1 MGKAGRWLRSF
12 LPGKKDRGRTPGP
25 QDRPEETPRW
35 VPAWSS
41 QTVTPASTPG
51 AREKRRWSF
60 RRPAAAEAV
69 AAAAGAG
76 KDAAFLEPRVLDR
89 TRAPSRWRLLP
100 RPPPR
105 PRWRPSRAAAVV
117 RYAASAPGSK
127 RSVIGIEEAA
137 AIKIQSVFRSYL
149 ARRHYARSGAGELQ
163 ALVRGHL
170 VRRQASNTLRCMQA
184 LVAAQ
189 NRARTARLRLLDD
202 ERPLRTPRMTPTRR
216 SPHHPRLRQ
225 HQVRQYGALLNFGWI
240 IIMDMHRHRPT
251 INFVLECRRWREH
264 QDRGGGH
271 GAGDVHC
278 TPRTSRRSSCYAT
291 PLCRTPSKVE
301 LYQKVSPTPSALT
314 DASGRSYSGRYDDF
328 SFGTARASPYHY
340 YSSDASCKQ
349 PPPPQQQHQGHG
361 AGAGAD
367 HRSCSPA
374 TWPTRSRRAPR
385 RGRRNAPRQ
394 RASVSSAPGRVAV
407 GEAGKRR
414 PAQGVA
420 GGASAGRRPRWRPR
434 RAPCASSGASRRRA
448 RRARGRE
455 AGHVERVR
463 PRQRVRVDEHHE
475 GPRPPA
481 CTAGRRPRTAPAS
494 RDGGTAHV
502 ISESNQ
508 KKC

>member
-12 LPGKKDRGRTPGP
+12 LPGKKDRGKDAGDHKTG
-25 QDRPEETPRW
+25 PEETPRW

-60 RRPAAAEAV
+60 RRPAAAVAV

-76 KDAAFLEPRVLDR
+76 KDAAFLEPRVLDPDQSAIAVAIA
-89 TRAPSRWRLLP
+89 TAAAAEAAVATKQA
-100 RPPPR
+100 
-105 PRWRPSRAAAVV
+105 AAAVV

-149 ARRHYARSGAGELQ
+149 ARKALCALRGLVKLQ

-225 HQVRQYGALLNFGWI
+225 HQEMEENIKIVEV
-240 IIMDMHRHRPT
+240 DT
-251 INFVLECRRWREH
+251 
-264 QDRGGGH
+264 

-328 SFGTARASPYHY
+328 SFGTARASPYHHY

-367 HRSCSPA
+367 HPLLFPSYMANTQSSRAKARSQS
-374 TWPTRSRRAPR
+374 
-385 RGRRNAPRQ
+385 APRQ
-394 RASVSSAPGRVAV
+394 RASVSSAP
-407 GEAGKRR
+407 EAASPWER
-414 PAQGVA
+414 Q
-420 GGASAGRRPRWRPR
+420 ASAGRR
-434 RAPCASSGASRRRA
+434 RASLEGPAQAA
-448 RRARGRE
+448 ARGL
-455 AGHVERVR
+455 ASPKGA
-463 PRQRVRVDEHHE
+463 VRVQ
-475 GPRPPA
+475 RCQSQASAA
-481 CTAGRRPRTAPAS
+481 CPWGVRLDMSSASVHDSECGSTSTMRTAATS
-494 RDGGTAHV
+494 MYCWSAAANSTGVA
-502 ISESNQ
+502 
-508 KKC
+508 

>member
-12 LPGKKDRGRTPGP
+12 LPGKKDRGKDAGDHKTG
-25 QDRPEETPRW
+25 PEETPRW

-60 RRPAAAEAV
+60 RRPAAAVAV

-76 KDAAFLEPRVLDR
+76 KDAAFLEPRVLDPDQSAIAVAIA
-89 TRAPSRWRLLP
+89 TAAAAEAAVATKQA
-100 RPPPR
+100 
-105 PRWRPSRAAAVV
+105 AAAVV

-149 ARRHYARSGAGELQ
+149 ARKALCALRGLVKLQ

-225 HQVRQYGALLNFGWI
+225 HQEMEENIKIVEV
-240 IIMDMHRHRPT
+240 DT
-251 INFVLECRRWREH
+251 
-264 QDRGGGH
+264 

-340 YSSDASCKQ
+340 YYSSDASCKQ

-367 HRSCSPA
+367 HPLLFPSYMANTQSSRAKARSQS
-374 TWPTRSRRAPR
+374 
-385 RGRRNAPRQ
+385 APRQ
-394 RASVSSAPGRVAV
+394 RASVSSAP
-407 GEAGKRR
+407 EAASPWER
-414 PAQGVA
+414 Q
-420 GGASAGRRPRWRPR
+420 ASAGRR
-434 RAPCASSGASRRRA
+434 RASLEGPAQAA
-448 RRARGRE
+448 ARGL
-455 AGHVERVR
+455 ASPKGA
-463 PRQRVRVDEHHE
+463 VRVQ
-475 GPRPPA
+475 RCQSQASAA
-481 CTAGRRPRTAPAS
+481 CPWGVRLDMSSASVHDSECGSTSTMRTAATS
-494 RDGGTAHV
+494 MYCWSAAANSTGVA
-502 ISESNQ
+502 
-508 KKC
+508 